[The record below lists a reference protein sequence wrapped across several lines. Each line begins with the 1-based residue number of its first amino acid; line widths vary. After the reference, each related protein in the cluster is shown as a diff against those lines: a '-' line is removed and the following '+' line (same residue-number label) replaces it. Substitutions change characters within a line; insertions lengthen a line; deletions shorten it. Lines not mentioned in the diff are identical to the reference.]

1 MPNNT
6 ERRRIAGRPG
16 TQPQPATVTP
26 APVTPPPE
34 AERTASIEAQDGA
47 FYVVSGNLRIRL
59 DDTAAAR
66 LRGAGGPAAP
76 LPQTRRETQRMP
88 SELERAVA
96 AANANADKLKQIP
109 GVVSVRAGYKF
120 IDGKIT
126 DIPCVVVAVEQKPK
140 GGDPSELMSPW
151 PTIPPVLEDGTP
163 TDITQA
169 DPYEMLAAHG
179 TATESP
185 PAVPGPRLL
194 IDELQQGSG
203 AESFTEAVPV
213 TTYQPPPDG
222 NLDPVTGAMT
232 VICHVSPDAGWRTL
246 RAFLAATE
254 RKLHLGMYD
263 FTAPHIYKA
272 ARSLLRNPEVEWQ
285 QVLGPGESL
294 AAPGDVDSTKANDK
308 SEADIVKG
316 LRRLAGARFRNAFAR
331 VGAGQTFA
339 SAYHIKVA
347 VRDDKALWLSSGNWQ
362 SSNQPAE
369 FDLLEADSDRG
380 EIPRYNREWHLV
392 IENATLAKRFQRFL
406 DYDFETAASAPEAAT
421 LEAAPAPDLLVDV
434 EEFFAEES
442 ASDDLEVFA
451 PQKFVFTSR
460 NPLTVTP
467 ILTPDNYL
475 EVVLDFLRRKPRG
488 RLYFQNQSLNPVK
501 DPTPE
506 YAELLRLLAEYSQNR
521 DLDVRII
528 FRNIGPTRKKLESL
542 KAAGFN
548 MSRIKIQTGCHTKG
562 IIVDSEAVLLG
573 SHNVTNQGVTVN
585 RDASLLIRHEGIAR
599 YFERVFLHD
608 WEKLSRFGVRD
619 EAMPVPAAARRGS
632 EAAEMGAPGDR
643 EYLAVPWSYF
653 EEE

>member
-6 ERRRIAGRPG
+6 ERRRIEGRPG
-16 TQPQPATVTP
+16 TQPQPAPATT
-26 APVTPPPE
+26 APVAPPPE
-34 AERTASIEAQDGA
+34 AERTASIEARDGA
-47 FYVVSGNLRIRL
+47 FFVVAGNLRIRL
-59 DDTAAAR
+59 DDAAASR
-66 LRGAGGPAAP
+66 LRGAVGRAAP
-76 LPQTRRETQRMP
+76 RPPSRRETQRVP

-96 AANANADKLKQIP
+96 AAAANADRLKQIP
-109 GVVSVRAGYKF
+109 GVMSVRAGYKF

-126 DIPCVVVAVEQKPK
+126 DIPCVVVAVERKPK
-140 GGDPSELMSPW
+140 GGGVSELASPW
-151 PTIPPVLEDGTP
+151 SIPPVLEDGTP
-163 TDITQA
+163 TDIAQA
-169 DPYEMLAAHG
+169 DPYEILAARG
-179 TATESP
+179 GTESAP
-185 PAVPGPRLL
+185 DTPAPRLL
-194 IDELQQGSG
+194 IDELQQGDG
-203 AESFTEAVPV
+203 ADGFTEAVPL
-213 TTYQPPPDG
+213 TTYEPPADG

-232 VICHVSPDAGWRTL
+232 VTCHVSPDAGWRTL

-272 ARSLLRNPEVEWQ
+272 ARSLLRNPDIEWR

-294 AAPGDVDSTKANDK
+294 AAPGDLDSTKANDK

-316 LRRLAGARFRNAFAR
+316 LRRLAGSRFNNAFAR

-362 SSNQPAE
+362 SSNQPE
-369 FDLLEADSDRG
+369 FDLLDVDADRR

-406 DYDFETAASAPEAAT
+406 DHDFETAASSPEAAV
-421 LEAAPAPDLLVDV
+421 LEAAPAPGLLVDA

-442 ASDDLEVFA
+442 AADDLEVF
-451 PQKFVFTSR
+451 PPRKFVFTSQK
-460 NPLTVTP
+460 PLTITP

-475 EVVLDFLRRKPRG
+475 EVVLDFLRQKPRG
-488 RLYFQNQSLNPVK
+488 RLFFQNQSLNPVK
-501 DPTPE
+501 SPTPE
-506 YAELLRLLAEYSQNR
+506 YAELLRLLAKYSQDR

-548 MSRIKIQTGCHTKG
+548 MSRVKLQKGCHTKG

-585 RDASLLIRHEGIAR
+585 RDASVLIRHEGIAR
-599 YFERVFLHD
+599 YYERVFEHD
-608 WEKLSRFGVRD
+608 WDKLSDFAIRE
-619 EAMPVPAAARRGS
+619 EAMPAPAAALGRG
-632 EAAEMGAPGDR
+632 EAAELGAPGGR
-643 EYLAVPWSYF
+643 EYFAMPWSYF
-653 EEE
+653 GEE